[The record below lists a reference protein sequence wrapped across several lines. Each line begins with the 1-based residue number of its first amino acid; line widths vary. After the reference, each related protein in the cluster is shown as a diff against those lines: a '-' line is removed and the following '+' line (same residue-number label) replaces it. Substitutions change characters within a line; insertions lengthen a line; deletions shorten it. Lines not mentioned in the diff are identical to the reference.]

1 MPIRHL
7 LIPLSFLILATFL
20 PACQNPDHEQL
31 LDKIEPLAIEN
42 FELFANFEEQGLVRP
57 VQLEVLPTGEVAV
70 LDGHTNKVQFID
82 PDGNVTASFG
92 GEGRGPGESLSAS
105 QLLLADESL
114 FVVDFNLYRINRFTL
129 SGEYVGSFS
138 FESGMFGNEL
148 ALMDS
153 NIYYIQ
159 TMGENESLI
168 KEINIQS
175 GSENYFGEA
184 KGEEFHFDNVDKDRR
199 TLQGGEVPGFM
210 RNEIRM
216 IYSDNH
222 LFVFLNTLS
231 ILKKYTTE
239 GELLWEKEIVMP
251 VNQIVFDN
259 AISQLNSDDD
269 FGGIPSI
276 SYILSMKVID
286 QETYLQW
293 YPVDEYPQYLVR
305 VDQDGEI
312 KRIYQTPSDQFR
324 FFEFSIDYS
333 RDVIYFIDYETSEVY
348 RAAFPD
354 L

>member
-1 MPIRHL
+1 
-7 LIPLSFLILATFL
+7 
-20 PACQNPDHEQL
+20 
-31 LDKIEPLAIEN
+31 
-42 FELFANFEEQGLVRP
+42 
-57 VQLEVLPTGEVAV
+57 
-70 LDGHTNKVQFID
+70 
-82 PDGNVTASFG
+82 
-92 GEGRGPGESLSAS
+92 
-105 QLLLADESL
+105 
-114 FVVDFNLYRINRFTL
+114 
-129 SGEYVGSFS
+129 
-138 FESGMFGNEL
+138 
-148 ALMDS
+148 
-153 NIYYIQ
+153 
-159 TMGENESLI
+159 
-168 KEINIQS
+168 
-175 GSENYFGEA
+175 
-184 KGEEFHFDNVDKDRR
+184 
-199 TLQGGEVPGFM
+199 
-210 RNEIRM
+210 
-216 IYSDNH
+216 
-222 LFVFLNTLS
+222 
-231 ILKKYTTE
+231 
-239 GELLWEKEIVMP
+239 LLWEKEIVMP